1 MSNKRDFYEVLGV
14 SKDAAPE
21 ELKKAYR
28 KKAIEFHPDR
38 NPGNKEAEEK
48 FKEAAEAY
56 EILSNDDKRQR
67 YDRFGHAGVDGNGG
81 GAGGFGGGM
90 SMDDIF
96 SNFGDVFGDIFGG
109 GGGFGGGRG
118 RGGRRVAKGSN
129 LRVKVSLTLEEAA
142 KGVTKKLK
150 VNKSVACDVCHG
162 SGAKD
167 SNSMTTCTT
176 CHGTGQVTR
185 LTNSIF
191 GQMQQVSTCPHC
203 RGEGEIIR
211 DKCPS
216 CGGQGIKKG
225 EEIISIDIPA
235 GVDDDMQMS
244 VSGKGNAA
252 PRNGIPGDLIVI
264 ISVKPHEKLQRDGKN
279 LLYEHYLTVSEAA
292 LGASIEIPTIDGK
305 AKVKV
310 APGTQP
316 GKVLRLRGKGMPD
329 VHGYG
334 TGDILVNLNVWIPK
348 SLKTKEKEML
358 EELQKSENFKPQ
370 PGKNE
375 RNFFE
380 RMRDYFQQ

>member
-1 MSNKRDFYEVLGV
+1 MSDKRDFYEILGV
-14 SKDAAPE
+14 SKGASADE
-21 ELKKAYR
+21 IKKAYR

-38 NPGNKEAEEK
+38 NPDNPAAEDK

-56 EILSNDDKRQR
+56 EVLSDDSKRQR
-67 YDRFGHAGVDGNGG
+67 YDRFGHAGMDGMGG
-81 GAGGFGGGM
+81 GAGGFGGHGM

-96 SNFGDVFGDIFGG
+96 SNFGDIFGDMF
-109 GGGFGGGRG
+109 GGGFGGGRS
-118 RGGRRVAKGSN
+118 RGGRRVQRGSN
-129 LRVKVSLTLEEAA
+129 LRIKVTLTLEEAA

-150 VNKSVACDVCHG
+150 VNKSVVCNTCHG

-167 SNSMTTCTT
+167 ENSKTTCPT

-185 LTNSIF
+185 IANSVF

-203 RGEGEIIR
+203 HGEGQVIT

-216 CGGQGIKKG
+216 CNGQGIVKG
-225 EEIISIDIPA
+225 EEIISVDIPA
-235 GVDDDMQMS
+235 GVDDDMKMS

-252 PRNGIPGDLIVI
+252 PRNGMPGDLIVI
-264 ISVKPHEKLQRDGKN
+264 IAVKPHEILQRDGKN

-292 LGASIEIPTIDGK
+292 LGCSIEVPTVGGK

-310 APGTQP
+310 AAGTQP

-334 TGDILVNLNVWIPK
+334 TGDLLINLNVWIPK
-348 SLKTKEKEML
+348 SLDDKEKKMMEKL
-358 EELQKSENFKPQ
+358 KDSPNFQPK

-375 RNFFE
+375 RNFFDK
-380 RMRDYFQQ
+380 MRDYFQQG